1 LKFAYVLYF
10 VKIPTPW
17 ALKYNISRYFISR
30 YILRK
35 KINTITA
42 DIVEFTTKFS
52 VYKWF
57 RNAALVIGF
66 IDGSCFS
73 LRFSYD
79 SASNF
84 NHFFFFL
91 LPFLFYAYFSTAVL
105 EAHVKG
111 NTGQKLKELSII
123 FVMFVFLN
131 MYVHLSK
138 FSNEKYQNI
147 VLSRSPPW
155 YPFDCGLAIAS

>member
-1 LKFAYVLYF
+1 MTLEFAYALYF

-17 ALKYNISRYFISR
+17 ALKYNISRYFVSR
-30 YILRK
+30 DILCK

-52 VYKWF
+52 AYKWF
-57 RNAALVIGF
+57 RYAALVIGF
-66 IDGSCFS
+66 IDGSYFS

-84 NHFFFFL
+84 NHLFFFF
-91 LPFLFYAYFSTAVL
+91 LPFLFYVYFSTAVL

-111 NTGQKLKELSII
+111 NTSQKLKK
-123 FVMFVFLN
+123 V
-131 MYVHLSK
+131 YH
-138 FSNEKYQNI
+138 
-147 VLSRSPPW
+147 
-155 YPFDCGLAIAS
+155 